1 MATLQRKVTYRLYP
15 NAEQTL
21 RLESAL
27 GLHQRLYNTA
37 LEERIRIYQAE
48 KRSVSFAEHCRELTR
63 WRKSVPAL
71 RAINAHAEQ
80 VTLKR
85 IDLAFQAFFRRCKS
99 GENPGFPRYK
109 TVERFRGWGYKEHG
123 NGWKLI
129 PGPND
134 GAHGWITMQDAGGRI
149 PIRGRS
155 RLPGTPK
162 TCEILHKA
170 GRWYASVTLNVEA
183 SSVHREAGTGLAAF
197 DWGVKTFLTIAA
209 EDGTIT
215 PVDNPRH
222 LRRQLEAIRQL
233 GRTISRKRRAAQAA
247 SGKTTGFPVSASLRR
262 AYAQLARLYGKV
274 ARQRQ
279 DFLHQTSS
287 WLVKTFGALGTEQL
301 NVASMVQQSPAPAGK
316 RRRGLH
322 REILSTSPS
331 AFLQQVRYK
340 AAEAGTGLE
349 EAPTRK
355 LKPTQRCY
363 ACGVLPEKKKLLSE
377 RRHACP
383 HCGAQA
389 GRDDNAALVLLHWL
403 KLSLKFT
410 GQELAE
416 VLSGV
421 RHWDGSPNGVAMQ
434 HETLGISA

>member
-1 MATLQRKVTYRLYP
+1 MSTLQRKVTYRLYP

-21 RLESAL
+21 RLESTL
-27 GLHQRLYNTA
+27 SLHQRLYNTA
-37 LEERIRIYQAE
+37 LEERIRIYKNE
-48 KRSVSFAEHCRELTR
+48 KRSVSFVEQCRSLKH
-63 WRKSVPAL
+63 WRKTDPDL
-71 RAINAHAEQ
+71 RAINAQAEQ

-85 IDLAFQAFFRRCKS
+85 IDLAFQAFFRRVKK
-99 GENPGFPRYK
+99 GETPGFPRFK
-109 TVERFRGWGYKEHG
+109 SVERFRGWGYKTHG

-134 GAHGWITMQDAGGRI
+134 GAHGWIIMLDAGGRI
-149 PIRGRS
+149 PLRGRS
-155 RLPGTPK
+155 RLPGIPK
-162 TCEILHKA
+162 TCEILHRS

-183 SSVHREAGTGLAAF
+183 SCAHREAGVGLAAF

-215 PVDNPRH
+215 QVANPRH

-233 GRTISRKRRAAQAA
+233 GRIISRKHRAAQVA
-247 SGKTTGFPVSASLRR
+247 SGKTTGFPISVSLRR

-274 ARQRQ
+274 TRQRQ

-287 WLVKTFGALGTEQL
+287 WLIRTFGLLGTEQL
-301 NVASMVQQSPAPAGK
+301 NVASMVQRSPAPAGK

-340 AAEAGTGLE
+340 AAEAGTRLE

-363 ACGVLPEKKKLLSE
+363 ACGVLPERKKLLAE
-377 RRHACP
+377 RQHHCL

-389 GRDDNAALVLLHWL
+389 GRDDNAAFVLLYWL

-421 RHWDGSPNGVAMQ
+421 RRWDGSPEAVA
-434 HETLGISA
+434 L